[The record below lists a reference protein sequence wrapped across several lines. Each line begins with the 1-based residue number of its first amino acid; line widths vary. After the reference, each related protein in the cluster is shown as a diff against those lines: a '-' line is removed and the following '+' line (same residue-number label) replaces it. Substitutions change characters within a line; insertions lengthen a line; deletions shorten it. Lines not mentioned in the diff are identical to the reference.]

1 MDWQLASLK
10 GLKECFQ
17 KVTSITLK
25 YRMFNGLVSV
35 KVQDQS
41 LVEETNRADCYFVH
55 NLMLVM
61 ASKFKFGLL
70 MN

>member
-1 MDWQLASLK
+1 
-10 GLKECFQ
+10 
-17 KVTSITLK
+17 
-25 YRMFNGLVSV
+25 MFNGLVSV